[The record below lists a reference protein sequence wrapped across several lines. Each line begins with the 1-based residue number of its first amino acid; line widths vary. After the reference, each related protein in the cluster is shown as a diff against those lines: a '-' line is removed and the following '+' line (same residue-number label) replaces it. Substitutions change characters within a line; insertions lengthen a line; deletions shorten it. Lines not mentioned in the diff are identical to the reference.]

1 MSTKDMSTTGK
12 KESTDVGT
20 TDGKS
25 SKWETQKEK
34 LKASFPE
41 LTESD
46 LNYDESQKK
55 EMLSKLEAKVGKTDK
70 ELRTIIETL

>member
-1 MSTKDMSTTGK
+1 MSTKDMSTTNK

-20 TDGKS
+20 TDVKS
-25 SKWETQKEK
+25 GNWEAQKEK

-55 EMLSKLEAKVGKTDK
+55 DMLSKLENKLGKSNK
-70 ELRTIIETL
+70 ELQDIIATQ